1 MLPYLESWHFTP
13 WDERLTSAW
22 SQWETSR
29 EQESERAR
37 EREREVPAKSGMEK
51 GGKNKG
57 KGEWDGEFHVNSIC
71 RDSCHRVACS
81 LETLRDSSVKRAA
94 PAPVFVCDCVREQYK
109 CKHMSLWKR
118 VWAHLCKRL
127 ITFLE
132 TLSSLY
138 LHFFML
144 SLHLLH
150 VDYCTL
156 NFCLKVLFLQ
166 CSNWSSYRYRLIQYI
181 ESPYKPW
188 NIWRGH
194 ANSWH
199 YVPMWPK
206 LQNHSEIQY
215 FPQNYIVRVKKATKM
230 KTNHIK

>member
-1 MLPYLESWHFTP
+1 MRVGTSLLGMKDWLQRGVSQR
-13 WDERLTSAW
+13 ERVR
-22 SQWETSR
+22 ET
-29 EQESERAR
+29 ER
-37 EREREVPAKSGMEK
+37 ERERGASKKWDGEK
-51 GGKNKG
+51 GGKNKE

-71 RDSCHRVACS
+71 RDSCHRVARS

-94 PAPVFVCDCVREQYK
+94 PAPVFVCDRVREKYK

-118 VWAHLCKRL
+118 VWAHLCVRL

-144 SLHLLH
+144 GLHLLH

-156 NFCLKVLFLQ
+156 KFCLNVVLFLQ
-166 CSNWSSYRYRLIQYI
+166 CSNWSSYWYTLIHYI

-188 NIWRGH
+188 NTWRKP
-194 ANSWH
+194 ANSWQC
-199 YVPMWPK
+199 VPIWPK
-206 LQNHSEIQY
+206 LQNHSEIQR
-215 FPQNYIVRVKKATKM
+215 FPQNCIDRVKKGSK
-230 KTNHIK
+230 IEIF